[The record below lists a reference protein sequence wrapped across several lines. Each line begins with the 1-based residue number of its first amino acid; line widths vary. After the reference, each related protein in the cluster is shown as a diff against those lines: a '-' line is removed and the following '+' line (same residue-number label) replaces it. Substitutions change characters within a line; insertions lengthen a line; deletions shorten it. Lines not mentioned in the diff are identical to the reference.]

1 MYAGTIVNWHE
12 VLADTASTTV
22 MDPTTPL
29 FLCVFSSDKGPEKI
43 TVTDYSRFIKLYG
56 TPSFEKYG
64 QPSLQAFNI
73 LKAGGRIIGKRLVSE
88 SATLSNLIVVANLT
102 TTTENKVDSNGKQLY
117 IGPDGNETTDVTDTP
132 ATITKLAIKYEL
144 ENKKE
149 AKTESDVE
157 AYVQT
162 LQTDNKFPLFVICD
176 NGRGK
181 SIKKIKISADYNSSR
196 SLQVPIYLLSVYENT
211 TSQERISFSTK
222 PRISVVKNNKNYS
235 LELVKSSSNQVRA
248 FTYRTG
254 FNAFIEKV
262 AELSGYSVD
271 DLYELDLLFAK
282 SFKEVNLTT
291 ISVDSTGIN
300 LDSQYGINIISDEN
314 ANGDFGDAP
323 FPGETWTEP
332 WAKEAVKFFDGT
344 FSDAIYD
351 VEQYKVDFCVDA
363 NYPHTPAK
371 KETDVKSA
379 ISNLANEREDFFFF
393 RDMGLNI
400 NSINDVLDV
409 VNSTE
414 WIQSPFVADYIST
427 YDIIDPLTSQ
437 QIKVTMCHGLAPLL
451 VSYYVNNLS
460 SPVAGQF
467 NGFII
472 TEAIDDTLNIIPRIT
487 PKYNYKQVL
496 EDTGVNFINYDAN
509 GYLALQSLYTTQ
521 DHMGPLKYINNVLI
535 TQRVIKAIREYCPSI
550 RFMIMDNSADGFSK
564 YKSLIEDNVIENY
577 KKYFSSISLK
587 YTASSDMVNSKVFN
601 GSLECYYYDFVQGE
615 VFDVFAIES
624 GANIS
629 SSES

>member
-12 VLADTASTTV
+12 VLADRTSTTV

-29 FLCVFSSDKGPEKI
+29 FLCAFSSDKGPEKI
-43 TVTDYSRFIKLYG
+43 TITDYSRFVQLYG

-64 QPSLQAFNI
+64 QPSIQALNI
-73 LKAGGRIIGKRLVSE
+73 LKAGGRVIGKRIVSE
-88 SATLSNLIVVANLT
+88 TATLSNLIVVANLT
-102 TTTENKVDSNGKQLY
+102 TTTENKVDSEGKQLY
-117 IGPDGNETTDVTDTP
+117 IGPDGNETTEVTDTP
-132 ATITKLAIKYEL
+132 ATITKLTIKYEL
-144 ENKKE
+144 DNKKE
-149 AKTESDVE
+149 AKTESDVDT
-157 AYVQT
+157 YVKT
-162 LQTDNKFPLFVICD
+162 LQADSKFPLFVICD

-181 SIKKIKISADYNSSR
+181 SIKKIKISTDYTSSR
-196 SLQVPIYLLSVYENT
+196 SLQVPIYTLSVYENT
-211 TSQERISFSTK
+211 TNQELISFSTK
-222 PRISVVKNNKNYS
+222 PRITVVKNKQNVS

-248 FTYRTG
+248 YLYRAG
-254 FNAFIEKV
+254 FNAFISKIS
-262 AELSGYSVD
+262 ELTGYTED
-271 DLYELDLLFAK
+271 DLYELDVLFAK
-282 SFKEVNLTT
+282 SFKEVDLAT
-291 ISVDSTGIN
+291 ISIDETGIN
-300 LDSQYGINIISDEN
+300 LSSQYGIKLISDEN

-363 NYPHTPAK
+363 NYPYTPGK
-371 KETDVKSA
+371 RETDVKTA

-400 NSINDVLDV
+400 NSIGDILDII
-409 VNSTE
+409 NSTE
-414 WIQSPFVADYIST
+414 WVQSPFVGDYIST
-427 YDIIDPLTSQ
+427 YDIIDSLTSQ

-451 VSYYVNNLS
+451 INYYLNNLS

-472 TEAIDDTLNIIPRIT
+472 TEAIEDTLNVIPRIT

-496 EDTGVNFINYDAN
+496 EDTGVNFVNYDAN
-509 GYLALQSLYTTQ
+509 GYLTLQSLYTTQ

-535 TQRVIKAIREYCPSI
+535 TQRVIKAIREYCPTI
-550 RFMIMDNSADGFSK
+550 RFMIMDNSADGFDK

-587 YTASSDMVNSKVFN
+587 YTANSEMVNYKVFN

-624 GANIS
+624 GASI